1 MTQTIY
7 SRNLVQKTFF
17 FNGNPSHQDQKHEL
31 QLGLLIYFNI
41 TVNSF
46 LPLSPLNSE

>member
-1 MTQTIY
+1 MAQTIY
-7 SRNLVQKTFF
+7 SRTLAQKTFYEH
-17 FNGNPSHQDQKHEL
+17 PSHQDQKNEL
-31 QLGLLIYFNI
+31 QLGLLMYFNI